1 MARIYGKSNVTI
13 YGGTFYKNI
22 YGGGDMAVVE
32 NGSEDA
38 TNVIIGDKANILGSV
53 FAGGKGRTRR
63 LSNQAFDAKVENTKS
78 PDLVGKVIGNTNVT
92 FTGSGQQAPS
102 IYGDIYGGGNYAQV
116 EGSTNVNIF
125 AANFAGQVFGGGM
138 GNIKDE
144 SGTELTDKTQF
155 TSADISGDT
164 NVNLA
169 HDFGGQVEGDDG
181 KPKDSFSINVIW
193 DEIWDAE
200 NNTIIKWYPK
210 ETEDKNNTK
219 YFFDKTKEDDESA
232 KEHFLNPHNIY
243 GGGNLACN
251 VKGKALVEVQKGMT
265 PFDLLQTQEWKDSY
279 NDNNYPHFSVFGG
292 GYGEHTTVAYTGV
305 TVDVDGEY
313 DDYDAEVDK
322 DTDQMARPHNR
333 AKENQKNLPIFDN
346 SKGIPNFTILG
357 VLGGGYAGTV
367 THSSTVT
374 VDGKTFLHRVY
385 GGGFGDPYKDKDNT
399 TGQIGNID
407 YDGSRAE
414 VHVKGGNIYGDVFGG
429 GAGVAPKTP
438 NGTHFTNVARVIG
451 KTIVKISEDAKI
463 YGKVYGG
470 GDMANVGPEVYTPD
484 YKIKPISHSN
494 INEKGDI
501 IYDDEIDPSYI
512 VNNYR
517 TWVNIIGGDIFGSV
531 FGGGKG
537 LSKIEAPEYE
547 KVGRINGNTLVH
559 VANTAA
565 TSINSISLDYYGNT
579 VPYIWYNIYG
589 GCAYGT
595 VDGNTLVH
603 IEGGML
609 GRDVFG
615 GGYGDVAIS
624 NENQDTQEVLG
635 KKDTDDKATYANIL
649 GNTKVQIW
657 RYLDLEPECRC
668 RRQYHHLAG
677 STD

>member
-1 MARIYGKSNVTI
+1 
-13 YGGTFYKNI
+13 
-22 YGGGDMAVVE
+22 MAVVE
-32 NGSEDA
+32 NGKEDA
-38 TNVIIGDKANILGSV
+38 TNVIIGDHADIRGSV
-53 FAGGKGRTRR
+53 FAGGKGKKRR
-63 LSNQAFDAKVENTKS
+63 LTTPNTTTELTNDFALEPEK
-78 PDLVGKVIGNTNVT
+78 VGKVIGNTNVT

-116 EGSTNVNIF
+116 EGSTNVNIL
-125 AANFAGQVFGGGM
+125 AANFAGQIFGGGM
-138 GNIKDE
+138 GNIKDN
-144 SGTELTDKTQF
+144 SGKELTDKDKF
-155 TSADISGDT
+155 TSADILGNT

-169 HDFGGQVEGDDG
+169 YDFGEQEKGNDG

-193 DEIWDAE
+193 NKIWDADNNKFIEWNPE
-200 NNTIIKWYPK
+200 NRSS
-210 ETEDKNNTK
+210 
-219 YFFDKTKEDDESA
+219 FFGKTKEDDESA

-251 VKGKALVEVQKGMT
+251 VTGKALVEVQKGMT
-265 PFDLLQTQEWKDSY
+265 PFDLLQTQDWKDSY

-357 VLGGGYAGTV
+357 VLGGGYAGIV
-367 THSSTVT
+367 TYSSTVT

-399 TGQIGNID
+399 TGQIGNIKD
-407 YDGSRAE
+407 AGSRAE

-429 GAGVAPKTP
+429 GAGVAPKKK
-438 NGTHFTNVARVIG
+438 GDAYVYFTNVARVIG

-470 GDMANVGPEVYTPD
+470 GDMANVGPENYKQD
-484 YKIKPISHSN
+484 YSIKPISHSN

-501 IYDDEIDPSYI
+501 IYDDEINPSYI

-537 LSKIEAPEYE
+537 LPKIEAPEYE
-547 KVGRINGNTLVH
+547 KVG
-559 VANTAA
+559 
-565 TSINSISLDYYGNT
+565 
-579 VPYIWYNIYG
+579 
-589 GCAYGT
+589 
-595 VDGNTLVH
+595 
-603 IEGGML
+603 
-609 GRDVFG
+609 
-615 GGYGDVAIS
+615 
-624 NENQDTQEVLG
+624 
-635 KKDTDDKATYANIL
+635 
-649 GNTKVQIW
+649 
-657 RYLDLEPECRC
+657 
-668 RRQYHHLAG
+668 
-677 STD
+677 